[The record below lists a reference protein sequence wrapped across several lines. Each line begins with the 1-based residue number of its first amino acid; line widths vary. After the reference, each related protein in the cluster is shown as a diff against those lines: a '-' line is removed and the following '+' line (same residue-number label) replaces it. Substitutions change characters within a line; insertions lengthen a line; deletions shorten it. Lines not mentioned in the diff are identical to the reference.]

1 MQGILK
7 AIAAAGVDQK
17 TFAKEVGIDR
27 YTLNKFVNGHI
38 NPVPADFKKI
48 CDRAGLPPRAVAT
61 VEDVDYGVIPCKHPA
76 GHKKPEKRKKAGS
89 LRFRYLKKQRKQ
101 IDKDLKTLGFATV
114 QSWGDFC
121 IKQLHAQA
129 EDERRRRAG

>member
-27 YTLNKFVNGHI
+27 YTLNKFVRGHM
-38 NPVPADFKKI
+38 NPVPEDFKKI

-61 VEDVDYGVIPCKHPA
+61 VEDVDYGVIPCKRPT
-76 GHKKPEKRKKAGS
+76 GTRKPEKRKKTGS
-89 LRFRYLKKQRKQ
+89 LRFRYLPKQRKQ
-101 IDKDLKTLGFATV
+101 IDKDLKTCNFATV

-129 EDERRRRAG
+129 EQIRRGRR